1 MLPIYTK
8 IKNKTLD
15 SQIRLIYSL
24 RIIAKI
30 VTVVIVV
37 IVVYLHAIPNSLL
50 SQGLS
55 CVWKTTYFNFVEK
68 CRPL

>member
-55 CVWKTTYFNFVEK
+55 CVWKTKTKYFFEK